1 LNGLGAWFLPWTAKT
16 ANAFGTLHD
25 VMWEWDEKQIFIS

>member
-16 ANAFGTLHD
+16 AIASKTLHD
-25 VMWEWDEKQIFIS
+25 VM